1 MQTLTSTIK
10 ILSTAAACA
19 IASLLVSAD
28 AASATNHRVVRNDIK
43 PYSIYC
49 VDGQK
54 TYAGW
59 EKNLVHKNPSLA
71 NFHWSPIPGARRGN
85 IVVGNAH
92 AAKAAPFHYVKPQ
105 VMPTVVKAPAATPP
119 AFGGASSS
127 SSSAASTS
135 TSISATMSSQNT
147 DAALYNSGTSAQIA
161 GYGDYAPVAHRAT
174 ASATSRNSQ
183 LSVKGRVAGYSAY

>member
-10 ILSTAAACA
+10 VFATAAACA
-19 IASLLVSAD
+19 ITSLLCNNA
-28 AASATNHRVVRNDIK
+28 AASATDHHVIRNDIK

-59 EKNLVHKNPSLA
+59 EKNLVNKNPSLA

-92 AAKAAPFHYVKPQ
+92 AAKTAPFHYIKPQ
-105 VMPTVVKAPAATPP
+105 VMPTVVKAPAATHPS
-119 AFGGASSS
+119 FGGSNANASV
-127 SSSAASTS
+127 SAG
-135 TSISATMSSQNT
+135 ISSQNS
-147 DAALYNSGTSAQIA
+147 DATLYNYGTSAQIA
-161 GYGDYAPVAHRAT
+161 GYGDYAPVAHGAT
-174 ASATSRNSQ
+174 ASATNRNSQ